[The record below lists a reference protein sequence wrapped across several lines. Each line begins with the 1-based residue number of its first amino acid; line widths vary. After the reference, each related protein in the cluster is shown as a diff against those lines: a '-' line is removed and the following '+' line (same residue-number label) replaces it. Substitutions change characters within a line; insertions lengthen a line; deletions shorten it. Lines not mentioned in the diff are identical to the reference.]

1 VTKLDP
7 LLPEAEVDVDD
18 RPAIDWPS
26 DPWDDADRTGTV
38 ERLRRQNRP
47 LKWAVYT
54 SMVVFA
60 VLVVI
65 AGAVGW
71 WYLERINP
79 PGEPGP
85 VQGFTVAEG
94 ETVESLA
101 DRLEDEGFISDAGV
115 FVQYVD
121 NKGGIELT
129 PGYYEIRPDDH
140 MGNVMGR
147 FGTPPGQTYS
157 NVTFPEGFTLEQMA
171 RRFDQE
177 IDRMSAADFLAA
189 TDDESITALF
199 GPGGRPPDSLEGLL
213 FPDTYQVSNAES
225 EGQVIDRMIGLME
238 RVANQEDMAIR
249 STELGRTPY
258 EILIIASMI
267 EKEAKTAQ
275 DRPKISR
282 VIHNRLAVTAAD
294 PENPFRLQIDAAV
307 LYGRDQLGLD
317 GEMRFSELRQI
328 PSNWNTYL
336 LPGLPTTPIANPGRD
351 SIRAALNPSPNPAP
365 GDPVCQVLPPDDRDE
380 CFLFFYVLA
389 DEDGNHAFAVTGE
402 QHQENV
408 NAAAA
413 AGLLD

>member
-1 VTKLDP
+1 
-7 LLPEAEVDVDD
+7 
-18 RPAIDWPS
+18 
-26 DPWDDADRTGTV
+26 
-38 ERLRRQNRP
+38 
-47 LKWAVYT
+47 
-54 SMVVFA
+54 
-60 VLVVI
+60 
-65 AGAVGW
+65 
-71 WYLERINP
+71 
-79 PGEPGP
+79 
-85 VQGFTVAEG
+85 
-94 ETVESLA
+94 
-101 DRLEDEGFISDAGV
+101 
-115 FVQYVD
+115 
-121 NKGGIELT
+121 
-129 PGYYEIRPDDH
+129 
-140 MGNVMGR
+140 
-147 FGTPPGQTYS
+147 
-157 NVTFPEGFTLEQMA
+157 
-171 RRFDQE
+171 
-177 IDRMSAADFLAA
+177 
-189 TDDESITALF
+189 
-199 GPGGRPPDSLEGLL
+199 
-213 FPDTYQVSNAES
+213 
-225 EGQVIDRMIGLME
+225 
-238 RVANQEDMAIR
+238 
-249 STELGRTPY
+249 
-258 EILIIASMI
+258 MI